1 MTHAEATQLVLGKNN
16 RMQRKVANNTTA
28 RIKPDGSVAFMLYS
42 TDVVT
47 IHDDDSVTLRHG
59 GHKTPTTKDRINKFS
74 PLHQTKVHFQ
84 CLSHFVGFFRLDY
97 QVFCICL
104 RFIGLEVI
112 LFLYY

>member
-1 MTHAEATQLVLGKNN
+1 MLHLQNKNNHPLENRNMTHADAMELVSGKNN

-59 GHKTPTTKDRINKFS
+59 GHKTDTTKNRINRFS
-74 PLHQTKVHFQ
+74 SFYVRQENWEWYLNDGTPFEDGMWVK
-84 CLSHFVGFFRLDY
+84 
-97 QVFCICL
+97 
-104 RFIGLEVI
+104 
-112 LFLYY
+112 

>member
-1 MTHAEATQLVLGKNN
+1 MTHAEATKLVLGKNN

-59 GHKTPTTKDRINKFS
+59 GHKTDTTKNRINRFS
-74 PLHQTKVHFQ
+74 PFYVRQENWEWFTSHGTPFQ
-84 CLSHFVGFFRLDY
+84 EGMLVRA
-97 QVFCICL
+97 
-104 RFIGLEVI
+104 
-112 LFLYY
+112 

>member
-1 MTHAEATQLVLGKNN
+1 MTHAEATKLVLGKNN

-59 GHKTPTTKDRINKFS
+59 GHKTCLLYTSPSPRDRTRS
-74 PLHQTKVHFQ
+74 RMP
-84 CLSHFVGFFRLDY
+84 SSA
-97 QVFCICL
+97 
-104 RFIGLEVI
+104 
-112 LFLYY
+112 

>member
-1 MTHAEATQLVLGKNN
+1 MTHAEATALVLGKNN

-59 GHKTPTTKDRINKFS
+59 GHKSPTTKERINRFS
-74 PLHQTKVHFQ
+74 P
-84 CLSHFVGFFRLDY
+84 
-97 QVFCICL
+97 
-104 RFIGLEVI
+104 
-112 LFLYY
+112 YYVRQRKGEWYVNGITIFEDGMTIKA

>member
-1 MTHAEATQLVLGKNN
+1 MTHAEATKLVLGKNN

-59 GHKTPTTKDRINKFS
+59 GHKRYNKRQNQSFQSFLCTPRKLGMVCKWD
-74 PLHQTKVHFQ
+74 
-84 CLSHFVGFFRLDY
+84 CGF
-97 QVFCICL
+97 
-104 RFIGLEVI
+104 
-112 LFLYY
+112 

>member
-1 MTHAEATQLVLGKNN
+1 MTHAEATKLVLGKNN

-59 GHKTPTTKDRINKFS
+59 GHKTPTTKDRIKRFS
-74 PLHQTKVHFQ
+74 PFYVRQENWEWYVNGIAAFEDGMTIKNYK
-84 CLSHFVGFFRLDY
+84 S
-97 QVFCICL
+97 
-104 RFIGLEVI
+104 
-112 LFLYY
+112 

>member
-1 MTHAEATQLVLGKNN
+1 MTHAEATELVLGKNN

-59 GHKTPTTKDRINKFS
+59 GHKTDTTKNRINRFS
-74 PLHQTKVHFQ
+74 SFYVRQENWEWYVNGIAAFEDGMTIKA
-84 CLSHFVGFFRLDY
+84 
-97 QVFCICL
+97 
-104 RFIGLEVI
+104 
-112 LFLYY
+112 

>member
-59 GHKTPTTKDRINKFS
+59 GPVSYTHLTLPTI
-74 PLHQTKVHFQ
+74 
-84 CLSHFVGFFRLDY
+84 
-97 QVFCICL
+97 L
-104 RFIGLEVI
+104 RV
-112 LFLYY
+112 

>member
-1 MTHAEATQLVLGKNN
+1 MTHAEATKLVLGKNN

-59 GHKTPTTKDRINKFS
+59 VDIKHPQQKTESISSVLFMYAKK
-74 PLHQTKVHFQ
+74 
-84 CLSHFVGFFRLDY
+84 
-97 QVFCICL
+97 
-104 RFIGLEVI
+104 IGNGM
-112 LFLYY
+112 